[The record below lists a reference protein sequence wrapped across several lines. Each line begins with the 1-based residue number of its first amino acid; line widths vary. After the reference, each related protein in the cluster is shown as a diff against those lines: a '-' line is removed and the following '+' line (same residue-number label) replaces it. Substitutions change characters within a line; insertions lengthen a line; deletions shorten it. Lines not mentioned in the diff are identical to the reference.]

1 MTLKTMVTTEY
12 RLHTVLV
19 KDELISGQGHI
30 EVDKTT
36 QCNRQVVPKIKIK
49 IKVFTAL
56 YLENWYYVRTVDRLL
71 SRSEWQLQEWPVEIL
86 DSSGVRTR
94 LGILDWTW
102 TIPRRDS
109 SPEQYTTHPT
119 AGRQMPEIERRTTKN
134 ERGYQLRH
142 LHASKSAVGVRNERM
157 QEQLKRNT
165 EY

>member
-1 MTLKTMVTTEY
+1 MQNSAMTLKTMVTTEY

-71 SRSEWQLQEWPVEIL
+71 SRSE
-86 DSSGVRTR
+86 
-94 LGILDWTW
+94 
-102 TIPRRDS
+102 
-109 SPEQYTTHPT
+109 
-119 AGRQMPEIERRTTKN
+119 
-134 ERGYQLRH
+134 
-142 LHASKSAVGVRNERM
+142 
-157 QEQLKRNT
+157 
-165 EY
+165 